1 MGRARKILGG
11 AEAHGGVEGKAGNPG
26 SGLSSATDLL
36 LTTSHRPCPAW
47 SCFPNCIMISQ
58 GLGDDPWEMGV
69 RPSQPYLQTVDPDA
83 WGRMLFLGT

>member
-1 MGRARKILGG
+1 
-11 AEAHGGVEGKAGNPG
+11 
-26 SGLSSATDLL
+26 
-36 LTTSHRPCPAW
+36 
-47 SCFPNCIMISQ
+47 MISQ